1 MTALGTGS
9 PVNCLVKIDRL
20 FLTRF
25 SVCSGDGRESV
36 LQCWART
43 FNDSESFLSRCISTP
58 LTMTTVLTKSNEAV
72 EADIFLC
79 HGLCVDI
86 LIESNR
92 ISLNYGKKRD
102 KRTRV
107 IIQNGI
113 YHKFTWYET
122 REKLNWTQQGSKNV

>member
-1 MTALGTGS
+1 MT
-9 PVNCLVKIDRL
+9 I
-20 FLTRF
+20 
-25 SVCSGDGRESV
+25 
-36 LQCWART
+36 
-43 FNDSESFLSRCISTP
+43 
-58 LTMTTVLTKSNEAV
+58 VLTKSNEAV

-102 KRTRV
+102 KRTKSL
-107 IIQNGI
+107 
-113 YHKFTWYET
+113 YKMEHSKFTWYET